1 MVSGVKEFSV
11 VFIIYGGFAGI
22 YDEYLYIHNSRAI
35 IRKDF
40 DFYEV
45 EILDKRIYNYIE
57 KVCKR
62 KSFDFH
68 EVPLPTDAT
77 TFKLIIN
84 KPCKKELEVYAIGFG
99 NKADRMFINKVY
111 ELSRNINYKILNKTL
126 PSKIIIYYSLLDFFE
141 KPYYIDLSELELKEN
156 SGTVEVN
163 DKDEIL
169 NILEKIKNYKGSRL
183 YYIKSKGRYYIATFE
198 IKIGY

>member
-1 MVSGVKEFSV
+1 MAPAIKEFSV

-22 YDEYLYIHNSRAI
+22 YDEYLYLENSKAI

-45 EILDKRIYNYIE
+45 EILDKRIYDYIE
-57 KVCKR
+57 KICK
-62 KSFDFH
+62 KDNFDFH

-99 NKADRMFINKVY
+99 NKPDRLFINKVY
-111 ELSRNINYKILNKTL
+111 EFSRNINYKIVNKIL
-126 PSKIIIYYSLLDFFE
+126 PSKIIIHYNLLDFFE
-141 KPYYIDLSELELKEN
+141 KPYYIDLSEIELNES
-156 SGTVEVN
+156 SGTIEVN
-163 DKDEIL
+163 NKNKIL
-169 NILEKIKNYKGSRL
+169 DILEKIKNYKGSRF
-183 YYIKSKGRYYIATFE
+183 YYIKSKDRYYIATFE
-198 IKIGY
+198 IKIK